1 MESID
6 TIQRTGNMLA
16 ETTRE
21 FVHRTAEFLPQLVM
35 ALLVV
40 LIGYLIAKV
49 ARFLV
54 ERGLRAMNLNVLT
67 ERAGT
72 DNFLA
77 QAGFSGD
84 TCTLF
89 GLLAFWLVLVE
100 SLVEAFKNL
109 GLTYITDLLHRVVL
123 FTPNLLIAMLVVIF
137 GSYCARFVGNAVENF
152 CREAEVPDG
161 DVLSRLARYI
171 ILAFVIMIA
180 LSQVEIGGE
189 IVQHTFLII
198 LAGLMLALALAFG
211 LGGRD
216 WAAALLQRW
225 WPHDRKDEE
234 QR

>member
-6 TIQRTGNMLA
+6 TIQRTGNMLV

-35 ALLVV
+35 ALVVV

-54 ERGLRAMNLNVLT
+54 ERGLRAVNLNVLT

-77 QAGFSGD
+77 QAGFRGD

-89 GLLAFWLVLVE
+89 GLLAFWLVLIE
-100 SLVEAFKNL
+100 SLVEAFKSL

-171 ILAFVIMIA
+171 ILAFVIMVA

-211 LGGRD
+211 LGGRE

-225 WPHDRKDEE
+225 WPHERKDEE

>member
-6 TIQRTGNMLA
+6 TIQRTGDMLA

-21 FVHRTAEFLPQLVM
+21 FVRRTAEFLPQLVM

-40 LIGYLIAKV
+40 FIGYLIARV

-77 QAGFSGD
+77 QAGFRGD

-100 SLVEAFKNL
+100 SLVEAFKRL

-211 LGGRD
+211 LGGRE

-225 WPHDRKDEE
+225 WPHERKDED
-234 QR
+234 R

>member
-1 MESID
+1 MQSID
-6 TIQRTGNMLA
+6 MLLD
-16 ETTRE
+16 TTRE
-21 FVHRTAEFLPQLVM
+21 FVRQTAAFLPRLVM
-35 ALLVV
+35 ALVV
-40 LIGYLIAKV
+40 VVIGYLLAKL
-49 ARFLV
+49 ARFAV
-54 ERGLRAMNLNVLT
+54 ERALRAVNLNVLT

-77 QAGFSGD
+77 QAGLRGD

-89 GLLAFWLVLVE
+89 GLLAFWLVILE
-100 SLVEAFKNL
+100 TLVEAFGSL
-109 GLTYITDLLHRVVL
+109 GFTYITDLLHRVVL

-137 GSYCARFVGNAVENF
+137 GSYCARFVGMAIEHF
-152 CREAEVPDG
+152 CREAQIADG
-161 DVLSRLARYI
+161 DMLARIARYI
-171 ILAFVIMIA
+171 IMAFVIMVA

-225 WPHDRKDEE
+225 WPHGRKDEDP
-234 QR
+234 

>member
-6 TIQRTGNMLA
+6 TIQRTGNMLV
-16 ETTRE
+16 ETTQE

-35 ALLVV
+35 ALVVV

-77 QAGFSGD
+77 QAGFGGD

-89 GLLAFWLVLVE
+89 GLLAFWLVLLE
-100 SLVEAFKNL
+100 SLVEAFKSL
-109 GLTYITDLLHRVVL
+109 GLTYITDLLHRIVL

-161 DVLSRLARYI
+161 DLLSRLARYI

-211 LGGRD
+211 LGGRG

-234 QR
+234 P

>member
-6 TIQRTGNMLA
+6 TIQRTGDMLA

-35 ALLVV
+35 ALVV
-40 LIGYLIAKV
+40 VFIGYLIAKV

-77 QAGFSGD
+77 QAGFRGD

-100 SLVEAFKNL
+100 SLVEAFKRL

-123 FTPNLLIAMLVVIF
+123 FTPNLLRGHDRPEPVGGRRRDRPAHLPHHPGRLDACF
-137 GSYCARFVGNAVENF
+137 CACLR
-152 CREAEVPDG
+152 
-161 DVLSRLARYI
+161 ARR
-171 ILAFVIMIA
+171 
-180 LSQVEIGGE
+180 Q
-189 IVQHTFLII
+189 
-198 LAGLMLALALAFG
+198 G
-211 LGGRD
+211 LGRG
-216 WAAALLQRW
+216 AAGALVAA
-225 WPHDRKDEE
+225 
-234 QR
+234 